1 MNRSIWTLKGRVR
14 IGVGVF
20 GGVLLAF
27 YFAFYSPQ
35 IKMMRTMRDEIE
47 KESLRISRI
56 REKVEE
62 YREMERNYR
71 ELEVQVEKLD
81 SLLSPE
87 GKIHSLL
94 QELSLRAQTYGIDY
108 ITIAPEETIEGKYYD
123 RLPVKISLNSTYH
136 VLGTLVSDIA
146 KKRQETFLSLDS
158 LEIKGLETDERTS
171 RNVGRHTIEANLLL
185 SLYLSPETPPEP
197 TSSREEGSEAQTVPR
212 RRR

>member
-1 MNRSIWTLKGRVR
+1 MI
-14 IGVGVF
+14 
-20 GGVLLAF
+20 F

-47 KESLRISRI
+47 KESLKISRI
-56 REKVEE
+56 KGKIEE
-62 YREMERNYR
+62 YGEMERNYR
-71 ELEVQVEKLD
+71 ELEVQVEKLN

-108 ITIAPEETIEGKYYD
+108 VAIAPEETIKGKYYD
-123 RLPVKISLNSTYH
+123 CLPVKISLNSTYH
-136 VLGTLVSDIA
+136 ALGTLVSDVA
-146 KKRQETFLSLDS
+146 KKRQETFLGLDG
-158 LEIKGLETDERTS
+158 LEIEGLETEERNS
-171 RNVGRHTIEANLLL
+171 RNVERHTIEANLLL

-197 TSSREEGSEAQTVPR
+197 RSSREDGSEAQTAPR